1 MNGMTTAATQ
11 VTTRA
16 ARGDDPDAPDI
27 DDLPPDEAVLH
38 SRLHQL

>member
-1 MNGMTTAATQ
+1 MDGMTAAATQ

-27 DDLPPDEAVLH
+27 DDLPDECLTH
-38 SRLHQL
+38 DFSCE

>member
-1 MNGMTTAATQ
+1 MNGMTTAAAQ

-27 DDLPPDEAVLH
+27 DDLPETSA
-38 SRLHQL
+38 